1 VTFHLHDPIAA
12 WNDGAWQFDV
22 ADGHGEL
29 VRTGTHPELRL
40 HVAGFAL
47 LYSGVA
53 TPAMLAE
60 AGLLHGPDSS
70 INGLELIRPKSAA
83 QLLDYF

>member
-1 VTFHLHDPIAA
+1 
-12 WNDGAWQFDV
+12 
-22 ADGHGEL
+22 
-29 VRTGTHPELRL
+29 
-40 HVAGFAL
+40 
-47 LYSGVA
+47 
-53 TPAMLAE
+53 MLAE